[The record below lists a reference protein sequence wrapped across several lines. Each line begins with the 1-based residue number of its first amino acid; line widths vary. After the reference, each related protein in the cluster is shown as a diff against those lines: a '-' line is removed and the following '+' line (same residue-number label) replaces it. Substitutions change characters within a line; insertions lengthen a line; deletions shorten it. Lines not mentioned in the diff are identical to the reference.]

1 MFKHLIRRANA
12 VLEALPYL
20 IKFNGKTIIIKYGGA
35 AMQSEELKLGV
46 IQDVVLLKM
55 CGMEPVLVHGG
66 GPEINKYLR
75 KKGLEPKFV
84 GG

>member
-1 MFKHLIRRANA
+1 MFKHLIKRANA

-20 IKFNGKTIIIKYGGA
+20 IKFNNKIIVIKYGGA

-55 CGMEPVLVHGG
+55 
-66 GPEINKYLR
+66 
-75 KKGLEPKFV
+75 
-84 GG
+84 